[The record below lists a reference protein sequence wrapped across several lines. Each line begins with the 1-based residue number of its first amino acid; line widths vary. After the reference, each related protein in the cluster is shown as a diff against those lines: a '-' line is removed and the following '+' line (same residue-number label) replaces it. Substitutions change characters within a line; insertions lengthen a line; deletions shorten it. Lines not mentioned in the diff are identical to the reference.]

1 MTTIYINNDNLK
13 LFKVIFIFHT
23 IMSLFE
29 NIRDGKEE
37 AVIIYKDKYVNAF
50 EYKYPEAP
58 IH

>member
-37 AVIIYKDKYVNAF
+37 AVIIYYYQSIKGLV
-50 EYKYPEAP
+50 EVV
-58 IH
+58 IG